1 MQWGGESRER
11 TLWTQIQGTISEL
24 KISAVLFIILIFKEM
39 KAWGVRHWA
48 KVTCIHAQLLSR
60 VRLFV
65 TPWTVA
71 RQASL
76 TMGFS
81 RQEYWSGLPCPLP
94 GDLPSLGIEPE
105 SFALQVDILLLSHL
119 GSPKQKIPPRQ
130 SNGGL
135 CAQVRK
141 QPLCFRVSQSSL
153 TTKTSCH
160 SASCLCCC
168 CFCF

>member
-1 MQWGGESRER
+1 M
-11 TLWTQIQGTISEL
+11 
-24 KISAVLFIILIFKEM
+24 
-39 KAWGVRHWA
+39 
-48 KVTCIHAQLLSR
+48 
-60 VRLFV
+60 

-71 RQASL
+71 RQAPL

-119 GSPKQKIPPRQ
+119 GSPKQKIPPGQ

-135 CAQVRK
+135 CTQVRK

-160 SASCLCCC
+160 SGKLLVLLLFLLLMEKIFPFSKCYQFPSNYIYIAEPKKKKKMIKWLCCWG
-168 CFCF
+168 FFPFPFS